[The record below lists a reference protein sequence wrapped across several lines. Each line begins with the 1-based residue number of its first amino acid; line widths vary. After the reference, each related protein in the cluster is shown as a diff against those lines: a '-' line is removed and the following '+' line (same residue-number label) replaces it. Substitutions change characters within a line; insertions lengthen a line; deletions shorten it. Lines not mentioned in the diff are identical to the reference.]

1 MGTIGDKPPHPT
13 KKMVTSLYK
22 KRFPYYS
29 LHITEIIFDWTKDI
43 PLNVSGN
50 KYFQQ
55 KLFLF
60 CNKLVYKWIS
70 ERIQSTTQAYLNK
83 TVKR

>member
-1 MGTIGDKPPHPT
+1 MGTIGDKPAHPT

-22 KRFPYYS
+22 KRFHYSS
-29 LHITEIIFDWTKDI
+29 LHITEIFDWTKDI

-55 KLFLF
+55 KWFLF

>member
-29 LHITEIIFDWTKDI
+29 LHNFDMQD
-43 PLNVSGN
+43 N
-50 KYFQQ
+50 Y
-55 KLFLF
+55 LFF
-60 CNKLVYKWIS
+60 DVD
-70 ERIQSTTQAYLNK
+70 
-83 TVKR
+83 

>member
-29 LHITEIIFDWTKDI
+29 LHIKEIIFDWTKDI

-50 KYFQQ
+50 TYFQR
-55 KLFLF
+55 K
-60 CNKLVYKWIS
+60 
-70 ERIQSTTQAYLNK
+70 
-83 TVKR
+83 